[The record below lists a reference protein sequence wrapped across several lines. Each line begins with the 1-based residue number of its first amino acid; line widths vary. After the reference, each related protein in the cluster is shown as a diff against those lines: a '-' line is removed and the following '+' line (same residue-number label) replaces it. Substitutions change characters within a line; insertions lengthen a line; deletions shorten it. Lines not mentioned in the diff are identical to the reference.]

1 MSKADETDTV
11 YRLTGE
17 LVGII
22 RPCLRDD
29 EVALARAEFAEAVR
43 RHLQRF
49 AERLRREN
57 QRLGR
62 PAAGWGEGNPDSH
75 SQA

>member
-11 YRLTGE
+11 HRLTGE
-17 LVGII
+17 LLNII
-22 RPCLRDD
+22 RPCLREE

-49 AERLRREN
+49 AERLREN

-62 PAAGWGEGNPDSH
+62 PAAGWGEGGVE
-75 SQA
+75 